1 MTSMMKERIKMNKL
15 NNIENVFEG
24 LEHGDLNKM
33 IHDEIHIDEY
43 KSKMGDDEDIIVTS
57 FKVASLEAAED
68 LVNFIEKGYEWVLDA
83 DASSGELEDGS
94 YVTFVESERSKK
106 FVNNF
111 LDLLKDLENLTDI
124 NSNQWRIRYQ
134 KIPGEFT
141 ADKEKLMKVIPLTI
155 EDYQNFISNRTR
167 ELDQIKTAAGIDVN
181 TKAPKNEFTE
191 SIRIA
196 AGLR

>member
-1 MTSMMKERIKMNKL
+1 MKERIKMNKL

>member
-1 MTSMMKERIKMNKL
+1 MSTMKEKIKMNQHD
-15 NNIENVFEG
+15 IENVFEG

-33 IHDEIHIDEY
+33 VHDEIHIDEY
-43 KSKMGDDEDIIVTS
+43 KSKMGDDEDIIVVS

-94 YVTFVESERSKK
+94 YVTFVESERNKK
-106 FVNNF
+106 FVGNL

-124 NSNQWRIRYQ
+124 KFNQWRIKYQ
-134 KIPGEFT
+134 KVPGEFK
-141 ADKEKLMKVIPLTI
+141 ADKDQLMEIIPLTI
-155 EDYQNFISNRTR
+155 EDYQNFISNKTR
-167 ELDQIKTAAGIDVN
+167 ELDQIKTAAGVDVN

-196 AGLR
+196 AGIR

>member
-1 MTSMMKERIKMNKL
+1 MKERIKMNKL

-191 SIRIA
+191 NIRIA

>member
-1 MTSMMKERIKMNKL
+1 MNKL

>member
-1 MTSMMKERIKMNKL
+1 
-15 NNIENVFEG
+15 
-24 LEHGDLNKM
+24 
-33 IHDEIHIDEY
+33 
-43 KSKMGDDEDIIVTS
+43 
-57 FKVASLEAAED
+57 
-68 LVNFIEKGYEWVLDA
+68 
-83 DASSGELEDGS
+83 
-94 YVTFVESERSKK
+94 VTFVESERSKK

-191 SIRIA
+191 NIRIA